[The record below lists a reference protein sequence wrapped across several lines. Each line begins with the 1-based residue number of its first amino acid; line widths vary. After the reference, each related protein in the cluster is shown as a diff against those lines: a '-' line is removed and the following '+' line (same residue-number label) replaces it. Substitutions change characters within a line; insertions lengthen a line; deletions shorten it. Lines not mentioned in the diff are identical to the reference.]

1 MKKIKDEI
9 LFCMVRDFL
18 LTFLPQ
24 QKNYSKNTIRSY
36 QKVLDMFLDFVKI
49 KLKIELSELTFEMLN
64 QRNLFDFLDY
74 IENERNCSINTRNQR
89 LNCIRSFFSY
99 AADMNPMLI
108 AYRADIAKVPLK
120 KETNAHFI
128 QVMSEDAVHSLLES
142 PNTQTMK
149 GLRDQL
155 IMTFLYDSACRVQE
169 IANIK
174 LSDLTVGKES
184 SVLLHGKGRKIR
196 PVPLQENTVL
206 LLKHYMKIFH
216 PSEDFTV
223 DKPLFYVVRGQTV
236 KRMTEDNIRKMLKYY
251 ASKAKLKN
259 AEIPDRVHPHLLR
272 HSRAMHLYK
281 HGMRLPIISEWLGH
295 SQLETTLIYANADT
309 EMKRKA
315 MQQSLKGT
323 TLSSHINQNRYTVS
337 NDDVLKQL
345 FGLK

>member
-1 MKKIKDEI
+1 MKKIKDEL
-9 LFCMVRDFL
+9 LFGMVRDYL

-36 QKVLDMFLDFVKI
+36 KKVIDMFFDFVKA
-49 KLKIELSELTFEMLN
+49 KLKIRLSELTFEMLN
-64 QRNLFDFLDY
+64 QGNLSAFLDY
-74 IENERNCSINTRNQR
+74 IENERNCSVNTRNQR

-108 AYRADIAKVPLK
+108 AYKVDIAKVPLK
-120 KETNAHFI
+120 KENNAHFI
-128 QVMSEDAVHSLLES
+128 QVMSEDAVHSLLKS
-142 PNTQTMK
+142 PDTHTMK
-149 GLRDQL
+149 GIRDQL
-155 IMTFLYDSACRVQE
+155 IMTLLYDSACRVQE
-169 IANIK
+169 VANIK
-174 LSDLTVGKES
+174 LSDLTVGKEA

-206 LLKHYMKIFH
+206 LLKRYMKIFH
-216 PSEDFTV
+216 PCEDFTI
-223 DKPLFYVVRGQTV
+223 DKPLFYVIRGQTI
-236 KRMTEDNIRKMLKYY
+236 KRMTEDNIRKLLKYY
-251 ASKAKLKN
+251 ATKAKKDN

-281 HGMRLPIISEWLGH
+281 RGMGLPMISELLGH

-315 MQQSLKGT
+315 MQQSLEGT
-323 TLSSHINQNRYTVS
+323 KLSSHINPNRYVVS
-337 NDDVLKQL
+337 DDDVLKQL